1 MSKLLKKERIVAK
14 SVSNAPTKS
23 GTKAGKRRTIFSNH
37 SEQENNS
44 TAVIAKDES
53 QSTNDEDIFVSPV
66 LSSFKVKMKVRMNG
80 RINPIP
86 VDDEDIVFLD
96 E

>member
-1 MSKLLKKERIVAK
+1 MVAK
-14 SVSNAPTKS
+14 SVSDASTKL
-23 GTKAGKRRTIFSNH
+23 TVKKVKRPAIFNQYSEDEDNSN
-37 SEQENNS
+37 
-44 TAVIAKDES
+44 TTIAKNLS
-53 QSTNDEDIFVSPV
+53 QSTNDEDVFVSPV